1 MEEHKK
7 QLREGIKKE
16 PAAALLQLFLIF
28 LKIGASTI
36 GGGAAMVPFIQV
48 ELVERRR
55 WLDNHLFLDYLAL
68 AQSIPGPMIVNFAV
82 IAGYRLRGLKG
93 SLLSLLGIMLPSF
106 LIIFIIVYF
115 LWQYREN
122 PLVFRAFQGIRPA
135 VAALIAAA
143 AVKLG
148 RLVLRTRALLLLFA
162 LFLGGLIVFKI
173 HPLFVI
179 IAGALAGLFLSL
191 QPQGPAGIKK

>member
-1 MEEHKK
+1 MEEYKK
-7 QLREGIKKE
+7 QLGEGIKKE
-16 PAAALLQLFLIF
+16 PAATLLQLFLIF

-36 GGGAAMVPFIQV
+36 GGGVAMVPFIQV

-93 SLLSLLGIMLPSF
+93 SLLSLLGIILPSF

-148 RLVLRTRALLLLFA
+148 RLVLRTRALLMLFA
-162 LFLGGLIVFKI
+162 LFLGGLIAFKI

-191 QPQGPAGIKK
+191 QPQGPGEIKK